1 MRQNSPVQ
9 SGHTRRPA
17 PHAAVAKALSRL
29 LACVTL
35 AWLTLVLAAPLAFAV
50 PPVLGAP
57 SASGSAAL
65 GSAAP
70 VPPAPKVAAPA
81 RAARSPAAPL
91 SPSPAP
97 AAAGSLAPAA
107 SGSAPAGVASA
118 EPAPSASVPTDPA
131 LVEPAPAESAV
142 PTPSA
147 SVPAPPASAS
157 AAPPASAAPSSSVP
171 PAASAKADAQATAE
185 VKLKD
190 DAVFRV
196 GAHAPQSAEQ
206 RAGEATRAL
215 NGAVKLEDR
224 DVRVVTRGEAAVI
237 YVGQTPIVQLYE
249 EDATLAGDASLTV
262 HAAAVAAKVRQ
273 AIYAEHTRGVIAKT
287 VFSISLVIFLGL
299 IALYVLRKS
308 GDLERRGH
316 EFLNEHA
323 ERISSLKV
331 SSFEVVGRGST
342 RLILSVSLTLAKWTL
357 RGAVIYGY
365 VVVVT
370 TLFEPTRGFAET
382 LTQGLVT
389 PVSAFVGR
397 VAASLPVVVVVGFTA
412 AIVLLL
418 LRLSSLFF
426 TSVSQGETQSE
437 WVKRDMAESLA
448 GLTNVGIVV
457 LALVFAAP
465 IVTGDPSG
473 AFAKVGTH
481 LLLAL
486 ALAAAPILASAGL
499 GAVLVLRRH
508 VRFGDRI
515 ELAKVSGVIQHFGL
529 FDLVLKDASG
539 DELRVPYL
547 AALLSPLRV
556 VTRGKVSVVLLVD
569 PRASQVQALAA
580 LRAGIA
586 ELGADTSVSLVSLDG
601 AGARYRLRAP
611 TGDADVRE
619 RLLLLASEALL
630 RAKIPLAGAS
640 PRADS
645 SDEA

>member
-1 MRQNSPVQ
+1 V
-9 SGHTRRPA
+9 
-17 PHAAVAKALSRL
+17 
-29 LACVTL
+29 
-35 AWLTLVLAAPLAFAV
+35 
-50 PPVLGAP
+50 
-57 SASGSAAL
+57 
-65 GSAAP
+65 
-70 VPPAPKVAAPA
+70 
-81 RAARSPAAPL
+81 
-91 SPSPAP
+91 
-97 AAAGSLAPAA
+97 
-107 SGSAPAGVASA
+107 
-118 EPAPSASVPTDPA
+118 
-131 LVEPAPAESAV
+131 
-142 PTPSA
+142 
-147 SVPAPPASAS
+147 
-157 AAPPASAAPSSSVP
+157 
-171 PAASAKADAQATAE
+171 E
-185 VKLKD
+185 VKLND
-190 DAVFRV
+190 DTVFRI
-196 GAHAPQSAEQ
+196 GAHGSQSAEQ
-206 RAGEATRAL
+206 RAGEATRSL
-215 NGAVKLEDR
+215 TGAVKLEDR
-224 DVRVVTRGEAAVI
+224 DVRVVTRGDAAVI

-249 EDATLAGDASLTV
+249 EDAVSAGDASLTV

-273 AIYAEHTRGVIAKT
+273 ALYAEHTRGVIAKT

-365 VVVVT
+365 LVVVT
-370 TLFEPTRGFAET
+370 TLFEPTRGFAST

-426 TSVSQGETQSE
+426 ASVSQGETHSE
-437 WVKRDMAESLA
+437 WVKRDMAEALN

-486 ALAAAPILASAGL
+486 ALSAAPILASAGL

-529 FDLVLKDASG
+529 FDLVLKDPSG

-556 VTRGKVSVVLLVD
+556 VTRGKVSTVLLVD
-569 PRASQVQALAA
+569 PRASQVEALAA

-586 ELGADTSVSLVSLDG
+586 ELGPDTSVSLESLEPV
-601 AGARYRLRAP
+601 GARYRLSAP
-611 TGDADVRE
+611 AGESDVRE

-630 RAKIPLAGAS
+630 RAKIPLASGS
-640 PRADS
+640 RS
-645 SDEA
+645 SGFSDEA

>member
-1 MRQNSPVQ
+1 MTLVW
-9 SGHTRRPA
+9 
-17 PHAAVAKALSRL
+17 VALS
-29 LACVTL
+29 
-35 AWLTLVLAAPLAFAV
+35 LTAPLAFAA
-50 PPVLGAP
+50 PPGLAAP
-57 SASGSAAL
+57 AASGPAASA
-65 GSAAP
+65 
-70 VPPAPKVAAPA
+70 PPQPKVAAPV
-81 RAARSPAAPL
+81 RAAPKPVASSSPT
-91 SPSPAP
+91 PAP
-97 AAAGSLAPAA
+97 APAGSLAPAPSGSVPAVLA
-107 SGSAPAGVASA
+107 SG
-118 EPAPSASVPTDPA
+118 EPAPSASVPLD
-131 LVEPAPAESAV
+131 PAPAESAV
-142 PTPSA
+142 PAPSA
-147 SVPAPPASAS
+147 SVSAPAVSAS
-157 AAPPASAAPSSSVP
+157 AAPPPSAPPSSSAP
-171 PAASAKADAQATAE
+171 PAASSRADAQATAE

-196 GAHAPQSAEQ
+196 GAHGSQSAEQ

-215 NGAVKLEDR
+215 TGAVKLEDR

-299 IALYVLRKS
+299 LALYVLRKS

-365 VVVVT
+365 LVVVT

-426 TSVSQGETQSE
+426 TSISQGETQSE
-437 WVKRDMAESLA
+437 WVKRDMAEALA

-508 VRFGDRI
+508 VRVGDRI
-515 ELAKVSGVIQHFGL
+515 ELAKVSGVIHHFGL
-529 FDLVLKDASG
+529 FDLVLKDPSG

-556 VTRGKVSVVLLVD
+556 VTRGKVSAVLLVD
-569 PRASQVQALAA
+569 PRASQVEALAA

-586 ELGADTSVSLVSLDG
+586 ELGPDVRVSLVSLDA
-601 AGARYRLRAP
+601 AGARYRLSAP

-630 RAKIPLAGAS
+630 RAKIPLAS
-640 PRADS
+640 TSTRADFPE
-645 SDEA
+645 EA